1 MTTVLFEKRVLE
13 TLSQLEQGMA
23 FVRQEL
29 NLIKERVIDDTI
41 LSDDDR
47 QAIDEAL
54 IAEKE
59 GKLLTKAQVFG

>member
-1 MTTVLFEKRVLE
+1 MVTALFEKQVLD
-13 TLSQLEQGMA
+13 TLSHLERGML
-23 FVRQEL
+23 VMKKEL
-29 NLIKERVIDDTI
+29 DLIKERVVDDTI

-59 GKLLTKAQVFG
+59 GKLLTTKQVFG